1 MLLLL
6 MQKLKGPQ
14 RQATSITFPK
24 VTLTRLNVCAVFSSV
39 IKPYSEMGVGGGE
52 MGEMGHTLNEKLIL
66 SLWLAYFVFGLMQFL
81 WKKCI
86 I

>member
-1 MLLLL
+1 

-14 RQATSITFPK
+14 RQVTSITFPK

-39 IKPYSEMGVGGGE
+39 IKPYSEMGGGGGE